1 MDRMLELERQVELAK
16 HQALLDS
23 MQKDKGS
30 LDLSQPYY
38 RQIGNIVANEYVVVI
53 LSLECSDIG

>member
-53 LSLECSDIG
+53 